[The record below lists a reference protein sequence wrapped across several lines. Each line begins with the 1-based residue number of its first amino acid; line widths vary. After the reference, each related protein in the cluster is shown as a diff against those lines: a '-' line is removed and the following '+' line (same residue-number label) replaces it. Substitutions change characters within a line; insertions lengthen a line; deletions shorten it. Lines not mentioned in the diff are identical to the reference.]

1 VDGSFAKPQQQMILL
16 LGYVVS
22 LAATFVMSVAVLT
35 GVLAATT
42 ANKATLN
49 HLHRSDVVKLS
60 KYEHKELSNKSRLAT
75 AKGPSKA
82 KAPTS

>member
-1 VDGSFAKPQQQMILL
+1 MILL

-35 GVLAATT
+35 AVLAATT
-42 ANKATLN
+42 ANKATPY
-49 HLHRSDVVKLS
+49 HLHRSDAVQLKH
-60 KYEHKELSNKSRLAT
+60 EHKELGSKSRLAT